1 MKKTISLIIV
11 ALVFA
16 GWTLYNLITGIAG
29 LSKSGMSQLTRSPE
43 TGTRCEVTVDIAM
56 EVYEIEHRLNGLI
69 PTGSEHFY
77 FAASEDEFVPLL
89 IKASPSW
96 FEKNFD
102 EEGLAKNTVTVM
114 CEVSDFDSGST
125 RKLNEL
131 NRTLSAF
138 GGEISTAKYLNA
150 DYRMMYLFRLAAG
163 AASIGAVAAVI
174 VLLKLGVKSGV
185 AAKAATIF
193 LIAAVLF
200 CLADLLVLEHL

>member
-43 TGTRCEVTVDIAM
+43 KGARCEVTVDIAM

-77 FAASEDEFVPLL
+77 FAASGDEFVPLL

-102 EEGLAKNTVTVM
+102 EEGLAKNTVTVI
-114 CEVSDFDSGST
+114 CEVGEFDSGAGH
-125 RKLNEL
+125 KLNEL
-131 NRTLSAF
+131 NRQLSAF
-138 GGEISTAKYLNA
+138 GGDISTTKYLNA
-150 DYRMMYLFRLAAG
+150 NYRMMYIFRVAAG
-163 AASIGAVAAVI
+163 AASVGAVAAVF
-174 VLLKLGVKSGV
+174 VLLRLGVKSGG

-200 CLADLLVLEHL
+200 CLADLLVLDHL